1 MDDINAKILQQ
12 GFGIKLLSSYRT
24 RTGLVCRTDRGMF
37 ELKKTFSDAESLER
51 ECALK
56 EYIMIRG
63 VCGLD
68 TMVRTVDDSPCYRTE
83 DDAYI
88 LIKYIPSRRLD
99 MEDNNDVAEAAS
111 ALAFFHNAAEG
122 FVDNGMRRTYGS
134 LETTFEKREGEFS
147 RIRKKIKNT
156 GTYSPVDLLVIKYYD
171 YYMERIRYAENLLKK
186 SNYGVV
192 SEKAAEAYSICH
204 NSFKNDNVRKA
215 EGGEIIISGLDG
227 CTYDVSII
235 DVAHLI
241 RKYTKSDN
249 ADEYGVSLILE
260 NYSKYRGITSEETD
274 VIKGMLSYPYKFLK
288 LCNEHYN
295 KRRVCI
301 SEASIER
308 FENCVARRDK
318 EMQLAWSI

>member
-12 GFGIKLLSSYRT
+12 GFGIKLLSSFRT
-24 RTGLVCRTDRGMF
+24 RTGLVCRTDKGIF
-37 ELKKTFSDAESLER
+37 ELKKTFSDEESLER
-51 ECALK
+51 EFALK
-56 EYIMIRG
+56 EYLMLRG
-63 VCGLD
+63 LNGLD
-68 TMVRTVDDSPCYRTE
+68 TMLRTVDDSPCYKTE
-83 DDAYI
+83 DAVYI
-88 LIKYIPSRRLD
+88 LVKYIPSRRLD

-134 LETTFEKREGEFS
+134 LETIFEKREGEFS

-156 GTYSPVDLLVIKYYD
+156 GTYSPVDLLVIKYYE
-171 YYMERIRYAENLLKK
+171 YYMDRIRYAESLLNK
-186 SNYGVV
+186 SNYE
-192 SEKAAEAYSICH
+192 SISDKAASAYCVCH
-204 NSFKNDNVRKA
+204 NSFKNDNVRKSE
-215 EGGEIIISGLDG
+215 EGNIIISGLDG
-227 CTYDVSII
+227 CTYDISII

-249 ADEYGVSLILE
+249 ADKYGVSLILE

-274 VIKGMLSYPYKFLK
+274 VIKGMLAYPYKFLK

-308 FENCVARRDK
+308 FENCVAHRDV
-318 EMQLAWSI
+318 EMQLATSI

>member
-12 GFGIKLLSSYRT
+12 GFGIKLLSSFRT
-24 RTGLVCRTDRGMF
+24 RTGLVCRTDRGIF
-37 ELKKTFSDAESLER
+37 ELKKTFSDDESLDR

-56 EYIMIRG
+56 EYLMLRGLYGFDMIF
-63 VCGLD
+63 
-68 TMVRTVDDSPCYRTE
+68 RTVDDTPSYRT
-83 DDAYI
+83 DDAAYI
-88 LIKYIPSRRLD
+88 LIKYMPSRRLD
-99 MEDNNDVAEAAS
+99 MENNDDVAEASA
-111 ALAFFHNAAEG
+111 ALALFHNAAEG

-147 RIRKKIKNT
+147 RIRKKIKSN
-156 GTYSPVDLLVIKYYD
+156 GTYSTVDLLVIKYFD
-171 YYMERIRYAENLLKK
+171 YYTDRIRYAEDMLKK
-186 SNYGVV
+186 SNYRTISDNASKV
-192 SEKAAEAYSICH
+192 YSVCH

-215 EGGEIIISGLDG
+215 EDGEIIIGGLDG
-227 CTYDVSII
+227 CTYDLSII

-241 RKYTKSDN
+241 RKYIKSEN
-249 ADEYGVSLILE
+249 ADEFGVSLILE

-308 FENCVARRDK
+308 FENCVERRDR
-318 EMQLAWSI
+318 EMQLAMSI

>member
-1 MDDINAKILQQ
+1 MDDINAKLLQQ

-24 RTGLVCRTDRGMF
+24 RTGLVCRTDKGMF
-37 ELKKTFSDAESLER
+37 ELKKTFSDVDSLER
-51 ECALK
+51 EFALK
-56 EYIMIRG
+56 DYLMIRG
-63 VCGLD
+63 LSGLD
-68 TMVRTVDDSPCYRTE
+68 TMIRTVDDAPCYRTE
-83 DDAYI
+83 DTTYI

-111 ALAFFHNAAEG
+111 VLAFFHNAAEG
-122 FVDNGMRRTYGS
+122 FVDVGMRRTYGS
-134 LETTFEKREGEFS
+134 LETTFGKREGEFS

-171 YYMERIRYAENLLKK
+171 YYMERIKYAENLLKK
-186 SNYGVV
+186 SNYGLV
-192 SEKAAEAYSICH
+192 SDKAEKTYSICH
-204 NSFKNDNVRKA
+204 NSFKNDNVRRT
-215 EGGEIIISGLDG
+215 EDGQIIISGLDG

-301 SEASIER
+301 SEASVER
-308 FENCVARRDK
+308 FENCVERRDI
-318 EMQLAWSI
+318 EMRLAMSI

>member
-12 GFGIKLLSSYRT
+12 GFGIKLISSYRT
-24 RTGLVCRTDRGMF
+24 RTGLVCRTDKGMF
-37 ELKKTFSDAESLER
+37 ELKKTFCDDESLER

-56 EYIMIRG
+56 EYLIVRG
-63 VCGLD
+63 LCGLD
-68 TMVRTVDDSPCYRTE
+68 TMLRTVDDSPCYRTE
-83 DDAYI
+83 DAAYI

-99 MEDNNDVAEAAS
+99 MEDNNDVVVAS
-111 ALAFFHNAAEG
+111 TALAFFHNAAEG
-122 FVDNGMRRTYGS
+122 FVDNRMRRTYGS
-134 LETTFEKREGEFS
+134 LETIFEKREGEFS

-156 GTYSPVDLLVIKYYD
+156 GTYSTVDLLVIKYYD

-186 SNYGVV
+186 SNYSFV
-192 SEKAAEAYSICH
+192 SEKAGKSYSICH

-215 EGGEIIISGLDG
+215 EDGEIIIAGLDG

-249 ADEYGVSLILE
+249 ADECGVSLILE
-260 NYSKYRGITSEETD
+260 NYSEYRGVTSEETD

-308 FENCVARRDK
+308 FENCVARRDR
-318 EMQLAWSI
+318 EMQLSLSI